1 MILNRNLKGG
11 FGVIKVFDLSKNF
24 GQFKVLKNINLEVNN
39 GQILGLLGENGA
51 GKSTFL
57 RILSTMLKPSSGR
70 AEVFGF
76 DVIHEPEKVR
86 KNVGILFGSE
96 TGLYERMT
104 PKENIEFFGRLSGIE
119 ENKLKERAEFLA
131 EKFGF
136 KDYQNKLV
144 GKLSKGMKQ
153 KVAVARA
160 VVHDPSVILL
170 DEPDSGLD
178 FKASRIIFNFMQQCK
193 NEGKSIIYS
202 SHSLENIKNYSDEI
216 AVIRRGEIIKTF
228 SVKDFRKKYTEI
240 EINEIILNWVCEENE
255 ND

>member
-1 MILNRNLKGG
+1 M
-11 FGVIKVFDLSKNF
+11 IKVFNLSKNF
-24 GQFKVLKNINLEVNN
+24 GQFKALKNVNLEVKN
-39 GQILGLLGENGA
+39 GEILGLLGENGA

-57 RILSTMLKPSSGR
+57 RILSTMLKPSSGS
-70 AEVFGF
+70 AELCGF
-76 DVIHEPEKVR
+76 DVLSQPEKVR
-86 KNVGILFGSE
+86 QNVGILFGSE

-119 ENKLKERAEFLA
+119 ENKLKERSEFLA

-153 KVAVARA
+153 KVAIARA

-193 NEGKSIIYS
+193 SEGKSIIYS
-202 SHSLENIKNYSDEI
+202 SHSLENIKSYSDEI
-216 AVIRRGEIIKTF
+216 SVIRHGEIIKTF
-228 SVKDFRKKYTEI
+228 SVDDFRKKYTER
-240 EINEIILNWVCEENE
+240 EINEIMLNWVCEEDE

>member
-1 MILNRNLKGG
+1 M
-11 FGVIKVFDLSKNF
+11 IKVFNLSKNF
-24 GQFKVLKNINLEVNN
+24 GQFKALKNVNLEVKN
-39 GQILGLLGENGA
+39 GEILGLLGENGA

-57 RILSTMLKPSSGR
+57 RILSTMLKPSSGS
-70 AEVFGF
+70 AEVCGF
-76 DVIHEPEKVR
+76 DAFSKPEKVR
-86 KNVGILFGSE
+86 QNVGILFGSE

-119 ENKLKERAEFLA
+119 ENKLKNRAEFLA

-160 VVHDPSVILL
+160 VIHDPSVILL
-170 DEPDSGLD
+170 DEPDAGLD

-193 NEGKSIIYS
+193 SEGKSLIYS
-202 SHSLENIKNYSDEI
+202 SHSLENIKNYSDKI

-228 SVKDFRKKYTEI
+228 SVNEFREKHTER
-240 EINEIILNWVCEENE
+240 EINEIILNWVCEEDE

>member
-1 MILNRNLKGG
+1 MIKIFN
-11 FGVIKVFDLSKNF
+11 LSKNF
-24 GQFKVLKNINLEVNN
+24 GQFKALKNVNLEVNN
-39 GQILGLLGENGA
+39 GEILGLLGENGA

-57 RILSTMLKPSSGR
+57 RILSTMLKPSSGS
-70 AEVFGF
+70 AEICGF
-76 DVIHEPEKVR
+76 DVLSEPEKVR
-86 KNVGILFGSE
+86 QNVGILFGSE

-119 ENKLKERAEFLA
+119 ENKLKDRAEFLA

-160 VVHDPSVILL
+160 IVHNPAVILL

-178 FKASRIIFNFMQQCK
+178 FKASRVIFNFMQQCK
-193 NEGKSIIYS
+193 SEGKSIIYS
-202 SHSLENIKNYSDEI
+202 SHSLENIKSYSDEI

-228 SVKDFRKKYTEI
+228 SVNDFREKYTER
-240 EINEIILNWVCEENE
+240 EINEIILNWVCEEDE

>member
-1 MILNRNLKGG
+1 M
-11 FGVIKVFDLSKNF
+11 IKVFNLSKNF
-24 GQFKVLKNINLEVNN
+24 GQFNALKNINLEVNN
-39 GQILGLLGENGA
+39 GEILGLLGENGA

-57 RILSTMLKPSSGR
+57 RILSTMLKPSSGS
-70 AEVFGF
+70 AEVCGF
-76 DVIHEPEKVR
+76 DVLSKPEKVR
-86 KNVGILFGSE
+86 QNVGILFGSE

-119 ENKLKERAEFLA
+119 ENNLKDRAELLA

-160 VVHDPSVILL
+160 VIHDPSVILL
-170 DEPDSGLD
+170 DEPDAGLD

-193 NEGKSIIYS
+193 SEGKSIIYS
-202 SHSLENIKNYSDEI
+202 SHSLENIKNYSDKI

-228 SVKDFRKKYTEI
+228 SVSDFREKHTER
-240 EINEIILNWVCEENE
+240 EINEIILNWVCEEDE

>member
-1 MILNRNLKGG
+1 MILILDLKGV
-11 FGVIKVFDLSKNF
+11 FCMIKIFNLSKNF
-24 GQFKVLKNINLEVNN
+24 GQFKALKNVNLEVNN
-39 GQILGLLGENGA
+39 GEILGLLGENGA

-57 RILSTMLKPSSGR
+57 RILSTMLKPSSGS
-70 AEVFGF
+70 AEICGF
-76 DVIHEPEKVR
+76 DVLSEPEKVR
-86 KNVGILFGSE
+86 QNVGILFGSE

-119 ENKLKERAEFLA
+119 ENKLKDRAEFLA

-160 VVHDPSVILL
+160 IVHNPAVILL

-178 FKASRIIFNFMQQCK
+178 FKASRVIFNFMQQCK
-193 NEGKSIIYS
+193 SEGKSIIYS
-202 SHSLENIKNYSDEI
+202 SHSLENIKSYSDEI

-228 SVKDFRKKYTEI
+228 SVNDFREKYTER
-240 EINEIILNWVCEENE
+240 EINEIILNWVCEEDE

>member
-1 MILNRNLKGG
+1 MIKIEGLKKS
-11 FGVIKVFDLSKNF
+11 FSKTE
-24 GQFKVLKNINLEVNN
+24 VLKDINLE
-39 GQILGLLGENGA
+39 ISKGETIAIIGPSGT
-51 GKSTFL
+51 GKSTLL
-57 RILSTMLKPSSGR
+57 RILSTMLKPSSGS
-70 AEVFGF
+70 AEVCGF
-76 DVIHEPEKVR
+76 DVISEPEKVR
-86 KNVGILFGSE
+86 QSVGILFGSE

-104 PKENIEFFGRLSGIE
+104 PKENIEFFGKLSGME
-119 ENKLKERAEFLA
+119 ENNLKERSEFLA

-153 KVAVARA
+153 KVAIARA

-202 SHSLENIKNYSDEI
+202 SHGLENIKNYSDEI

-228 SVKDFRKKYTEI
+228 SVSDFREKYTEK
-240 EINEIILNWVCEENE
+240 EINEIILNWVCEEDE

>member
-1 MILNRNLKGG
+1 M
-11 FGVIKVFDLSKNF
+11 IKVFNLSKNF
-24 GQFKVLKNINLEVNN
+24 GQFKALKNINLKVNN
-39 GQILGLLGENGA
+39 GEILGLLGENGA

-57 RILSTMLKPSSGR
+57 RILSTMLKPSSGS
-70 AEVFGF
+70 AEVCGF
-76 DVIHEPEKVR
+76 DVLSEPEKVR
-86 KNVGILFGSE
+86 QNVGILFGSE

-104 PKENIEFFGRLSGIE
+104 SKENIEFFGKLSGME
-119 ENKLKERAEFLA
+119 ENKLKERSEFLA

-153 KVAVARA
+153 KVAIARA

-178 FKASRIIFNFMQQCK
+178 FKASRVIFDFMQQCK

-216 AVIRRGEIIKTF
+216 AVIRHGEIIKIF
-228 SVKDFRKKYTEI
+228 SVSDFREKYTER
-240 EINEIILNWVCEENE
+240 ELNEIILNWVCEEE
-255 ND
+255 

>member
-1 MILNRNLKGG
+1 M
-11 FGVIKVFDLSKNF
+11 IKVFNLSKNF
-24 GQFKVLKNINLEVNN
+24 GQFKALKNVNLEVKN
-39 GQILGLLGENGA
+39 GEILGLLGENGA

-57 RILSTMLKPSSGR
+57 RILSTMLKPSSGS
-70 AEVFGF
+70 AELCGF
-76 DVIHEPEKVR
+76 DVLSQPEKVR
-86 KNVGILFGSE
+86 QNVGILFGSE

-119 ENKLKERAEFLA
+119 ENKLKERSEFLA

-153 KVAVARA
+153 KVAIARA

-193 NEGKSIIYS
+193 SEGKSIIYS
-202 SHSLENIKNYSDEI
+202 SHSLENIKSYSDEI
-216 AVIRRGEIIKTF
+216 SVIRHGEIIKTF
-228 SVKDFRKKYTEI
+228 SVDDFRKKYTER
-240 EINEIILNWVCEENE
+240 EINEIILNWVCEEDE

>member
-1 MILNRNLKGG
+1 M
-11 FGVIKVFDLSKNF
+11 IKVFNLSKNF
-24 GQFKVLKNINLEVNN
+24 GQFKALKNVNLEVKN
-39 GQILGLLGENGA
+39 GEILGLLGENGA

-57 RILSTMLKPSSGR
+57 RILSTMLKPSSGS
-70 AEVFGF
+70 AELCGF
-76 DVIHEPEKVR
+76 DILSQPEKVR
-86 KNVGILFGSE
+86 QNVGILFGSE

-119 ENKLKERAEFLA
+119 ENKLKERSEFLA

-153 KVAVARA
+153 KVAIARA

-193 NEGKSIIYS
+193 SEGKSIIYS
-202 SHSLENIKNYSDEI
+202 SHSLENIKSYSDEI
-216 AVIRRGEIIKTF
+216 SVIRHGEIIKTF
-228 SVKDFRKKYTEI
+228 SVDDFRKKYTER
-240 EINEIILNWVCEENE
+240 EINEIILNWVCEEDE

>member
-1 MILNRNLKGG
+1 MIE
-11 FGVIKVFDLSKNF
+11 VFDLSKNF
-24 GQFKVLKNINLEVNN
+24 GSFKALKNINLKVEN
-39 GQILGLLGENGA
+39 GEILGLLGENGA

-57 RILSTMLKPSSGR
+57 RILSTMLRPSSGR
-70 AEVFGF
+70 AEVGGF
-76 DVIHEPEKVR
+76 DVVSAPEKVR

-104 PKENIEFFGRLSGIE
+104 PKENIEFFGRLSGIA
-119 ENKLKERAEFLA
+119 ENELKKRTEFLA

-136 KDYQNKLV
+136 EDYQNKLV

-160 VVHDPSVILL
+160 VVHNPEVILL

-178 FKASRIIFNFMQQCK
+178 FKASRVIFEFMEQCK

-202 SHSLENIKNYSDEI
+202 SHSLENIKNYSDET
-216 AVIRRGEIIKTF
+216 AVIRRGEIIKIF
-228 SVKDFRKKYTEI
+228 SVSDLRNNHTER
-240 EINEIILNWVCEENE
+240 EINEIILNWICEEDE
-255 ND
+255 K